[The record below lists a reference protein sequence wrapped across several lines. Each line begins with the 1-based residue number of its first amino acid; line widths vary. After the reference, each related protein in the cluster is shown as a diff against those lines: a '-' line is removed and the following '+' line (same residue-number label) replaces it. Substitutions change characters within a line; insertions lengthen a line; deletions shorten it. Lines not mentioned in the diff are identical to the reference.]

1 MLTSPVR
8 GSDFCEKCGLEV
20 MWIRLLSGSWI
31 AVDPEPVLYI
41 PDEGKRWLI
50 EGRRWDAVFIKGAKI
65 YKPFSGMDRSKV
77 ERGYMPHAW
86 ICDGR

>member
-50 EGRRWDAVFIKGAKI
+50 EGRR
-65 YKPFSGMDRSKV
+65 
-77 ERGYMPHAW
+77 
-86 ICDGR
+86 